1 MSNIEKNAEILAAL
15 NEKDMERIMYVAFGM
30 RLKEIGSGKGDHM
43 RTKNI
48 EVSASSARQLV

>member
-15 NEKDMERIMYVAFGM
+15 SEKDMERIMYVAFGM
-30 RLKEIGSGKGDHM
+30 RLKEIGSAKGNHM

-48 EVSASSARQLV
+48 KANASSARRLA